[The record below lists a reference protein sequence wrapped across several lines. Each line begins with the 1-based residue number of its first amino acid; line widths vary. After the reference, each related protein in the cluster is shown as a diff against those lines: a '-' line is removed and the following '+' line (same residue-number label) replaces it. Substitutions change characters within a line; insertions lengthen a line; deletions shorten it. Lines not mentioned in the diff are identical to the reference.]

1 MAKSK
6 YSLDERVTDKK
17 RQLDELLKKAKQY
30 EEQLKRLENQK
41 KEEDRKARAHR
52 LIEVGASVES
62 IVGQPIEKEKLP
74 ALISFLKDIEERD
87 HALSSAL
94 GIYKGEETHIEA
106 GFLSAQ

>member
-30 EEQLKRLENQK
+30 EAQLKRLESQK

-62 IVGQPIEKEKLP
+62 VIGQPIEKEKLP
-74 ALISFLKDIEERD
+74 VLIAFLRDIEARD
-87 HALSSAL
+87 HSLSVAL
-94 GIYKGEETHIEA
+94 GLNEGEVEA
-106 GFLSAQ
+106 GFLRSQ

>member
-62 IVGQPIEKEKLP
+62 VIGQPIEKEKLP
-74 ALISFLKDIEERD
+74 VLIAFLRDIESRD
-87 HALSSAL
+87 HSLSKAL
-94 GIYKGEETHIEA
+94 GLNEGEETHVEA
-106 GFLSAQ
+106 GFLSSQ

>member
-6 YSLDERVTDKK
+6 YTLDERVTDKK
-17 RQLDELLKKAKQY
+17 RQLDELMKKARQY

-87 HALSSAL
+87 HSLSVAL
-94 GIYKGEETHIEA
+94 GLNEGKETQVEA
-106 GFLSAQ
+106 GFLRSQ